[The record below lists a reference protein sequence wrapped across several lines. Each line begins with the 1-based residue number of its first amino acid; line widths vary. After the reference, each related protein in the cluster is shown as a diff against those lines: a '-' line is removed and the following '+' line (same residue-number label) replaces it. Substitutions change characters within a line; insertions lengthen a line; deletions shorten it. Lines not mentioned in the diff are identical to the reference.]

1 MPPARCLVIEDS
13 ATGTRAGVAAGATVL
28 GYCAHTDPRSLL
40 AAGASLVF
48 DDMARLARLIAG

>member
-1 MPPARCLVIEDS
+1 VIEDS

-28 GYCAHTDPRSLL
+28 GYCAHTEPRSLL

-48 DDMARLARLIAG
+48 DDMAQLARLLAG